1 MLQRIFLSVACGVGM
16 LWAVGAAAASEPI
29 KIGLAGPFS
38 GFAASFGEQLKQG
51 GKLAVKHLNAKGGIN
66 GRKVELIIGDDAC
79 EPKQAVA
86 VANKLTVKDKVDA
99 VIGHFCSSSTMPA
112 STIYA
117 ENGLLMITPAS
128 TNPKITTRG
137 LKTVFRTCGRDDQQ
151 GEVAAMFIAN
161 RLKAKRVAIVHDKD
175 TYGQGFAD
183 EVRLNL
189 KKMRAKG
196 LKEVMY
202 EGLTRG
208 EKDFSALVTKIKAT
222 KADAVFFGGVHSE
235 AGPLVRQMRQQGLK
249 AHFVSG
255 DGIVSD
261 EMVITAGGKK
271 FVKGVY
277 MTYSREP
284 RNQPAGKKIV
294 AEYRKMGFEPEGYTL
309 YTYAAV
315 QAVAAAIQATLGK
328 SKRPNGMKMANWLK
342 GNTVKTVLGP
352 RSWNKNGDLTIVD
365 YVVYKWTF
373 EGKNRKY
380 RELKPNEL

>member
-1 MLQRIFLSVACGVGM
+1 MFSRFLVSFACAIVMVCSAGVALGKDT
-16 LWAVGAAAASEPI
+16 I

-38 GFAASFGEQLKQG
+38 GFAASFGEQLWQG
-51 GKLAVKHLNAKGGIN
+51 GKLAVKHINAKGGIN
-66 GRKVELIIGDDAC
+66 GHKLELIKADDAC

-86 VANKLTVKDKVDA
+86 VANKLTVKDKAAA

-117 ENGLLMITPAS
+117 ENNVLMITPAS

-151 GEVAAMFIAN
+151 GVIVAQFIAK
-161 RLKAKRVAIVHDKD
+161 RLKAKRIAIVHDKD

-189 KKMRAKG
+189 KKMRTEG

-261 EMVITAGGKK
+261 EMVVTAGGKK

-277 MTYSREP
+277 MTFAPDPRE
-284 RNQPAGKKIV
+284 RSAGKKIV

-315 QAVAAAIQATLGK
+315 QAVAAAMQATLGK
-328 SKRPNGMKMANWLK
+328 SKRPNGMKMASWLK
-342 GNTVKTVLGP
+342 SNKVNTVMGP
-352 RSWNKNGDLTIVD
+352 RSWDKNGDLTIID
-365 YVVYKWTF
+365 YVVYKWVF

-380 RELKPNEL
+380 RELRPNEL

>member
-1 MLQRIFLSVACGVGM
+1 MFNRFLVNLACVVSMAFGAGVAFGKDT
-16 LWAVGAAAASEPI
+16 I

-38 GFAASFGEQLKQG
+38 GFAASFGEQLWQG
-51 GKLAVKHLNAKGGIN
+51 GNLAVKHINAKGGIN
-66 GRKVELIIGDDAC
+66 GHKIELIKADDAC

-86 VANKLTVKDKVDA
+86 VANKLTVKDKVAA
-99 VIGHFCSSSTMPA
+99 VVGHFCSSSTMPA

-117 ENGLLMITPAS
+117 ENNVLMITPGS

-151 GEVAAMFIAN
+151 GVIVAQFIAK

-175 TYGQGFAD
+175 TYGRGFAD

-222 KADAVFFGGVHSE
+222 KADTVFFGGVHSE

-261 EMVITAGGKK
+261 EMVVTAGGEK

-277 MTYSREP
+277 MTFASDPRE
-284 RNQPAGKKIV
+284 RSAGKKIV

-315 QAVAAAIQATLGK
+315 QAVAAAMQATLGK
-328 SKRPNGMKMANWLK
+328 SKRPNGMKMARWLK
-342 GNTVKTVLGP
+342 SNKINTVMGP
-352 RSWNKNGDLTIVD
+352 RSWDKNGDLTIID
-365 YVVYKWTF
+365 YVVYKWVF
-373 EGKNRKY
+373 EGKNKKY
-380 RELKPNEL
+380 RELRPNEL

>member
-1 MLQRIFLSVACGVGM
+1 MLCRIFVSVVGS
-16 LWAVGAAAASEPI
+16 LALLLATSGSAADKPI
-29 KIGLAGPFS
+29 KIGIAGPFS
-38 GFAASFGEQLKQG
+38 GFAASFGEQLWQG

-66 GRKVELIIGDDAC
+66 GRKVELIKADDAC

-86 VANKLTVKDKVDA
+86 VANRLTVKDKVDV

-117 ENGLLMITPAS
+117 ENNVLMITPAS
-128 TNPKITTRG
+128 TNPKITMRG

-151 GEVAAMFIAN
+151 GKIAAEFIAK

-189 KKMRAKG
+189 KKLRVKG

-208 EKDFSALVTKIKAT
+208 EKDFSALVTKIKAK

-249 AHFVSG
+249 SHFISG
-255 DGIVSD
+255 DGIVTD
-261 EMVITAGGKK
+261 EMIVTAGGKR
-271 FVKGVY
+271 FLRGVY

-284 RNQPAGKKIV
+284 RDQPAGRQIV
-294 AEYRKMGFEPEGYTL
+294 KEYRKMGFEPEGYTL

-315 QAVAAAIQATLGK
+315 QAAAAAMQQVLKGK
-328 SKRPNGMKMANWLK
+328 KRANGLKLAAWLK
-342 GNTVKTVLGP
+342 KNTVNTVLGE
-352 RSWNKNGDLTIVD
+352 RSWDKNGDLTIID

-373 EGKNRKY
+373 EKNKKY
-380 RELKPNEL
+380 RVLRPSEL

>member
-1 MLQRIFLSVACGVGM
+1 MFSRFFVSLVTMIGLVFGT
-16 LWAVGAAAASEPI
+16 GAAFGADKI
-29 KIGLAGPFS
+29 KIGIAGPFS
-38 GFAASFGEQLKQG
+38 GFAASFGEQLWQG
-51 GKLAVKHLNAKGGIN
+51 GKLAVKHINAKGGIN
-66 GRKVELIIGDDAC
+66 GRQIELIKADDAC

-86 VANKLTVKDKVDA
+86 VANRLTVKDKVDV

-117 ENGLLMITPAS
+117 ENNVLMITPAS

-151 GEVAAMFIAN
+151 GKIAAEFMAK
-161 RLKAKRVAIVHDKD
+161 RLKAKRIAIIHDKD

-183 EVRLNL
+183 EVRKNL
-189 KKMRAKG
+189 KTAGIRDV
-196 LKEVMY
+196 LY

-208 EKDFSALVTKIKAT
+208 EKDFSALVTKVKAK

-235 AGPLVRQMRQQGLK
+235 AGPLVRQIRQQGLK

-255 DGIVSD
+255 DGIVTD
-261 EMVITAGGKK
+261 EMVVTAGGKK
-271 FVKGVY
+271 FLKGVY

-284 RNQPAGKKIV
+284 RDQPAGKKIV
-294 AEYRKMGFEPEGYTL
+294 KEYRKMGFEPEGYTL

-315 QAVAAAIQATLGK
+315 QAAAAALQHV
-328 SKRPNGMKMANWLK
+328 SKDKKRANGMKLAAWLK
-342 GNTVKTVLGP
+342 NNTVNTVLGP
-352 RSWNKNGDLTIVD
+352 RSWDKNGDLTIID

-373 EGKNRKY
+373 EKNKKY
-380 RELKPNEL
+380 RELKPSEL

>member
-1 MLQRIFLSVACGVGM
+1 MLRFLMSFACALALIGSAGVALGKDT
-16 LWAVGAAAASEPI
+16 I

-51 GKLAVKHLNAKGGIN
+51 GKLAVKHINAKGGIN
-66 GRKVELIIGDDAC
+66 GHKVELIVGDDAC

-86 VANKLTVKDKVDA
+86 VANKLTVKDKVAA

-117 ENGLLMITPAS
+117 ENGVLMITPAS

-151 GEVAAMFIAN
+151 GAVAAKFIAT

-208 EKDFSALVTKIKAT
+208 EKDFSALVTKIKSK
-222 KADAVFFGGVHSE
+222 KADTVFFGGVHSE

-261 EMVITAGGKK
+261 EMVVTAGGKK

-315 QAVAAAIQATLGK
+315 QAVAAAMQATMSKG
-328 SKRPNGMKMANWLK
+328 KRPNGMKMATWLK
-342 GNTVKTVLGP
+342 KNKVNTVLGP
-352 RSWNKNGDLTIVD
+352 RSWDKNGDLTIVD

>member
-1 MLQRIFLSVACGVGM
+1 MCSRFLVSAACVIAMVG
-16 LWAVGAAAASEPI
+16 GASAALGKDKI

-51 GKLAVKHLNAKGGIN
+51 GKLAIKHINAQGGIN
-66 GRKVELIIGDDAC
+66 GHKLELIIGDDAC

-86 VANKLTVKDKVDA
+86 VANKLVVKDKVAA

-117 ENGLLMITPAS
+117 ENNVLMITPAS

-151 GEVAAMFIAN
+151 GKVAAKFIAE
-161 RLKAKRVAIVHDKD
+161 RLQAKRVAIVHDKD

-208 EKDFSALVTKIKAT
+208 EKDFSALVTKIKAK

-261 EMVITAGGKK
+261 EMVVTAGGKK

-315 QAVAAAIQATLGK
+315 QAAVAAMKATLGK
-328 SKRPNGMKMANWLK
+328 GKPNGMKMAAWLK
-342 GNTVKTVLGP
+342 KNTVKTVLGP
-352 RSWNKNGDLTIVD
+352 RSWDKNGDLTIVD

-373 EGKNRKY
+373 EGKNQKY

>member
-1 MLQRIFLSVACGVGM
+1 MLSRVLVSLVCALVFGAGVTH
-16 LWAVGAAAASEPI
+16 AQDTI

-38 GFAASFGEQLKQG
+38 GFAASFGAQLWQG
-51 GKLAVKHLNAKGGIN
+51 GKLAVKHINAKGGIN
-66 GRKVELIIGDDAC
+66 GHKVELVKADDAC

-86 VANKLTVKDKVDA
+86 VANKLTVKDKVAA
-99 VIGHFCSSSTMPA
+99 VVGHFCSSSTMPA

-117 ENGLLMITPAS
+117 ENNVLMITPAS

-151 GEVAAMFIAN
+151 GIVAAKFIVQ

-189 KKMRAKG
+189 KKMG

-208 EKDFSALVTKIKAT
+208 EKDFSALVTKIKSV

-235 AGPLVRQMRQQGLK
+235 AGPLVRQIRQQGLK

-261 EMVITAGGKK
+261 EMLITAGGKK
-271 FVKGVY
+271 FVKGIY

-315 QAVAAAIQATLGK
+315 QTVAAALQATLGK
-328 SKRPNGMKMANWLK
+328 NKRPDGMKMAQWLK
-342 GNTVKTVLGP
+342 ANQVKTVLGP
-352 RSWNKNGDLTIVD
+352 RSWDKNGDLTIVD

-373 EGKNRKY
+373 DSKNRKY

>member
-1 MLQRIFLSVACGVGM
+1 MSSSFFVSLVCALGVAFSAGTALGKDT
-16 LWAVGAAAASEPI
+16 I

-38 GFAASFGEQLKQG
+38 GFAASFGEQLWQG

-66 GRKVELIIGDDAC
+66 GHKVELIKADDAC

-86 VANKLTVKDKVDA
+86 VANKLTVKDKVAA
-99 VIGHFCSSSTMPA
+99 VVGHFCSSSTMPA

-117 ENGLLMITPAS
+117 ENNVLMITPAS
-128 TNPKITTRG
+128 TNPKITIRG

-151 GEVAAMFIAN
+151 GVVVANFIAK

-175 TYGQGFAD
+175 TYGRGFAD
-183 EVRLNL
+183 EVRLNI

-196 LKEVMY
+196 IKEVMY

-208 EKDFSALVTKIKAT
+208 EKDFSALVTKIKSV
-222 KADAVFFGGVHSE
+222 KADTVFFGGVHSE

-261 EMVITAGGKK
+261 EMVVTAGGKK

-277 MTYSREP
+277 MTFAPDPRE
-284 RNQPAGKKIV
+284 RSAGKKIV

-315 QAVAAAIQATLGK
+315 QAVAAAMKATIGK
-328 SKRPNGMKMANWLK
+328 SKRPNGLKMAKWLK
-342 GNTVKTVLGP
+342 RNKVNTVMGP
-352 RSWNKNGDLTIVD
+352 RSWDKNGDLTIID

-373 EGKNRKY
+373 EGKRKY
-380 RELKPNEL
+380 RELRTNEL

>member
-1 MLQRIFLSVACGVGM
+1 MLSRFFVSLGCALAFGAGVAH
-16 LWAVGAAAASEPI
+16 AKDTI

-38 GFAASFGEQLKQG
+38 GFAASFGEQLWQG
-51 GKLAVKHLNAKGGIN
+51 GKLAIKHINAKGGIN
-66 GRKVELIIGDDAC
+66 GRKVELVKADDAC

-86 VANKLTVKDKVDA
+86 IANKLTVKDKVAA
-99 VIGHFCSSSTMPA
+99 VVGHFCSSSTMPA

-117 ENGLLMITPAS
+117 ENNVLMITPAS

-151 GEVAAMFIAN
+151 GIVAAKFIAQ

-189 KKMRAKG
+189 KKMG

-208 EKDFSALVTKIKAT
+208 EKDFSALVTKIKSV
-222 KADAVFFGGVHSE
+222 KADTVFFGGVHSE
-235 AGPLVRQMRQQGLK
+235 AGPLVRQIRQQGLK

-261 EMVITAGGKK
+261 EMVVTAGGKK
-271 FVKGVY
+271 FVKGIY

-315 QAVAAAIQATLGK
+315 QAVAATLQATLSK
-328 SKRPNGMKMANWLK
+328 NKRPDGMKMAQWLK
-342 GNTVKTVLGP
+342 SNPVKTVLGP
-352 RSWNKNGDLTIVD
+352 RSWDKNGDLTIVD

-373 EGKNRKY
+373 DGKNRKY
-380 RELKPNEL
+380 RELKSNEL

>member
-1 MLQRIFLSVACGVGM
+1 MLRRFFLSVACVVGL
-16 LWAVGAAAASEPI
+16 LWAVGATAANKTI

-38 GFAASFGEQLKQG
+38 GFAASFGEQLWQG
-51 GKLAVKHLNAKGGIN
+51 GKLAVKHINAKGGIN
-66 GRKVELIIGDDAC
+66 GRKVELIKADDAC

-117 ENGLLMITPAS
+117 ENGVLMITPAS

-137 LKTVFRTCGRDDQQ
+137 LQTVFRTCGRDDQQ
-151 GEVAAMFIAN
+151 GAVAAQFIAK
-161 RLKAKRVAIVHDKD
+161 RLEAKRVAIVHDKD

-183 EVRLNL
+183 EVRANL
-189 KKMRAKG
+189 KKIRAQG

-222 KADAVFFGGVHSE
+222 KADTVFFGGVHSE

-261 EMVITAGGKK
+261 EMVVTAGGAK

-294 AEYRKMGFEPEGYTL
+294 AEYRKLGFEPEGYTL

-315 QAVAAAIQATLGK
+315 QAVAAAIGATMGK
-328 SKRPNGMKMANWLK
+328 SKRPNGMKMAKWLK

-352 RSWNKNGDLTIVD
+352 RSWNKRGDLTIVD

-373 EGKNRKY
+373 EGKNKKY
-380 RELKPNEL
+380 RELRPNEL

>member
-1 MLQRIFLSVACGVGM
+1 MFSRFFMSLVCAIGM
-16 LWAVGAAAASEPI
+16 AFSAGAARGKDTI

-38 GFAASFGEQLKQG
+38 GFAASFGEQLWQG
-51 GKLAVKHLNAKGGIN
+51 GKLAVKHINAKGGIN
-66 GRKVELIIGDDAC
+66 GHKVELIKADDAC

-117 ENGLLMITPAS
+117 ENNVLMITPAS
-128 TNPKITTRG
+128 TNPKITTRK

-151 GEVAAMFIAN
+151 GVVAAEFIVK

-175 TYGQGFAD
+175 TYGRGFAD
-183 EVRLNL
+183 EVKKNL
-189 KKMRAKG
+189 KNRG
-196 LKEVMY
+196 LKVVMY

-208 EKDFSALVTKIKAT
+208 EKDFNALVTKIKSL
-222 KADAVFFGGVHSE
+222 KADTVFFGGVHSE

-261 EMVITAGGKK
+261 EMVVTAGGKK
-271 FVKGVY
+271 FVKGIY

-315 QAVAAAIQATLGK
+315 QAVAAAMKATLGK
-328 SKRPNGMKMANWLK
+328 SERPNGMKMAKWLK
-342 GNTVKTVLGP
+342 RNTVKTVLGP
-352 RSWNKNGDLTIVD
+352 RSWDKNGDLTVVD

-380 RELKPNEL
+380 RELRPNEL